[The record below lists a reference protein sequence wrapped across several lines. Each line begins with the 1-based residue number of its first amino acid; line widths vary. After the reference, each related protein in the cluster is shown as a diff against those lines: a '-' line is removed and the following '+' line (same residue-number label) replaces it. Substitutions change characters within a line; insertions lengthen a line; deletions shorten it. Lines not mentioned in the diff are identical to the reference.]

1 MILVHRRCRRCG
13 GQMAAQKDH
22 YGPRVHCLICG
33 WDDPKV
39 GESPEIVDIT
49 PLRRSNAAETK

>member
-1 MILVHRRCRRCG
+1 
-13 GQMAAQKDH
+13 MAAQKDH